1 MFLMPY
7 KNISYNKDQNKAI
20 IKLNRPE
27 ALNALNQ
34 ETLSELGSA
43 LDEIRND
50 PEVKV
55 VLITAEGQKAF
66 SAGAD
71 LKEASSLDEAGV
83 KELIELGQGVYRK
96 IDDLP
101 KPVLVAVNGIALGGG
116 VEMSLAGDVR
126 VASETA
132 KLGSPEVNIGLI
144 PGWGGTQRLPKIL
157 GKGKAAELI
166 LTGGVIDAKEAERVG
181 LVDRVLSQDE
191 FTSTVNR
198 MASAIA
204 AKPSTDRAELIQLIK
219 SV

>member
-1 MFLMPY
+1 MPY
-7 KNISYNKDQNKAI
+7 KNISYTKEQNKAI

-27 ALNALNQ
+27 ALNALNR
-34 ETLSELGSA
+34 ETLSELGST

-55 VLITAEGQKAF
+55 VVITAEGQKAF

-83 KELIELGQGVYRK
+83 KELIELGQSVYRK

-101 KPVLVAVNGIALGGG
+101 KPVLVAMNGIALGGG
-116 VEMSLAGDVR
+116 VEMSLAADVR

-132 KLGSPEVNIGLI
+132 KVGSPEVNIGLI

-166 LTGGVIDAKEAERVG
+166 FTGGIIDAKEAERIG
-181 LVDRVLSQDE
+181 MVDRVLSPDE
-191 FTSTVNR
+191 LTSTVNR

-204 AKPSTDRAELIQLIK
+204 AKPSTNRAELIQAIK

>member
-1 MFLMPY
+1 MPY

-71 LKEASSLDEAGV
+71 LKEASNLDEAGI
-83 KELIELGQGVYRK
+83 KKLIELGQAVYRK

>member
-1 MFLMPY
+1 MPY

-96 IDDLP
+96 IDDFP

-191 FTSTVNR
+191 FTSAVNR

>member
-43 LDEIRND
+43 LDEILND

-71 LKEASSLDEAGV
+71 LKEASNLDEAGI
-83 KELIELGQGVYRK
+83 KKLIELGQAVYRK

-191 FTSTVNR
+191 FTSAVNR

>member
-1 MFLMPY
+1 MPY
-7 KNISYNKDQNKAI
+7 KNISYTKDQNKAI

-27 ALNALNQ
+27 ALNALNR
-34 ETLSELGSA
+34 EALSELGLA
-43 LDEIRND
+43 FDEIRNN
-50 PEVKV
+50 PEAKV
-55 VLITAEGQKAF
+55 VVITAEGQKAF

-96 IDDLP
+96 IDDFP

-166 LTGGVIDAKEAERVG
+166 LTGGIIDAKEAERVG
-181 LVDRVLSQDE
+181 LVDRVLSPDE
-191 FTSTVNR
+191 FTSTVNK

>member
-7 KNISYNKDQNKAI
+7 KNISYTKDQNKAI

-27 ALNALNQ
+27 ALNALNR
-34 ETLSELGSA
+34 EALSELGLA
-43 LDEIRND
+43 FDEIRNN
-50 PEVKV
+50 PEAKV
-55 VLITAEGQKAF
+55 VVITAEGQKAF

-96 IDDLP
+96 IDDFP

-166 LTGGVIDAKEAERVG
+166 LTGGIIDAKEAERVG
-181 LVDRVLSQDE
+181 LVDRVLSPDE
-191 FTSTVNR
+191 FTSTVNK

>member
-1 MFLMPY
+1 MPY

-43 LDEIRND
+43 LDEILND

-96 IDDLP
+96 IDDFP

-166 LTGGVIDAKEAERVG
+166 LTGGIIDAKEAERVG
-181 LVDRVLSQDE
+181 LVDRVLSPDE
-191 FTSTVNR
+191 FTSTVNK

>member
-1 MFLMPY
+1 MSY
-7 KNISYNKDQNKAI
+7 KNISCTKEQNKAI

-27 ALNALNQ
+27 ALNALNR

-43 LDEIRND
+43 LDEIWNA

-55 VLITAEGQKAF
+55 VVITAEGQKAF
-66 SAGAD
+66 SVGAD

-83 KELIELGQGVYRK
+83 KELIELGQSVYRK

-101 KPVLVAVNGIALGGG
+101 KPVLVAINGIALGGG
-116 VEMSLAGDVR
+116 VEMSLAADVR

-132 KLGSPEVNIGLI
+132 KVGSPEVNIGLI
-144 PGWGGTQRLPKIL
+144 PGWGGTQRLPRIL

-166 LTGGVIDAKEAERVG
+166 FTGGIIDAKEAERIG
-181 LVDRVLSQDE
+181 MVDRVLSPDE

-204 AKPSTDRAELIQLIK
+204 AKPSTNRAELIQVVK

>member
-1 MFLMPY
+1 MPY
-7 KNISYNKDQNKAI
+7 KNISYTKDQNKAI

-27 ALNALNQ
+27 ALNALNR
-34 ETLSELGSA
+34 EALSELGLA
-43 LDEIRND
+43 FDEIRNN
-50 PEVKV
+50 PEAKV
-55 VLITAEGQKAF
+55 VVITAEGQKAF

-96 IDDLP
+96 IDDFP

-166 LTGGVIDAKEAERVG
+166 LTGGIIDAKEAERVG
-181 LVDRVLSQDE
+181 LVDRVLSSDE
-191 FTSTVNR
+191 FTSTVNK

>member
-1 MFLMPY
+1 MPY

-43 LDEIRND
+43 LDEILND

-71 LKEASSLDEAGV
+71 LKEASNLDEAGI
-83 KELIELGQGVYRK
+83 KKLIELGQAVYRK

-191 FTSTVNR
+191 FTSAVNR

>member
-1 MFLMPY
+1 MPY